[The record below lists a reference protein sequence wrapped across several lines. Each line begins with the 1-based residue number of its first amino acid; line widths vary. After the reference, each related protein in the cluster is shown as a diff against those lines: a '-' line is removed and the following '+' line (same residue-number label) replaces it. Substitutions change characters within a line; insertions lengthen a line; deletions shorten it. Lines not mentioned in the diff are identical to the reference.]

1 MHFMNAKISDFSTAK
16 AISKPIAGELNGL

>member
-1 MHFMNAKISDFSTAK
+1 MHLMNAIISVFSTAK

>member
-16 AISKPIAGELNGL
+16 TISKPIAGELNGL